1 MAFRISDFKK
11 TSRGAGEKR
20 MIYPHQIRDGRHMA
34 AISFAIGY
42 YERMVDRKRREFESD
57 ALLEFFGDPRLAR
70 GLVACL
76 ASTYAWRTPSF
87 ADVLGNSATE
97 SLAIADVLRPSDLRA
112 QLYDLANARY
122 GGFVPL
128 DQRQT
133 AMQNLA
139 VCLGVALSPEHLE
152 RALILDSEEQQ
163 VLIRQGPRPD
173 PEQIVARYNYHSLET
188 AIRYAGKI
196 QLRLEGPI
204 WSILRS
210 AHNLSRRYN
219 LSYSVGD
226 LPGSLFDN
234 QLDLT
239 LHGQRNALGGW
250 ARSGRRMARALLRLL
265 AAHPGCAVSGEAE
278 VHLPGDKATLRLD
291 ERALATL
298 GTGAADSLSD
308 DAWDDIALNDLQRA
322 WVRATLRGEAKGWR
336 IRRDPEPLVGESA
349 LIVPDFAL
357 HHGHQ
362 GVALCL
368 AGGRASAESL
378 ASSLQRMGSS
388 PTVIVLARA
397 GAAAALRGCGAT
409 VITYDE
415 GPAEALPQLVA
426 ALGHTAAMAA

>member
-42 YERMVDRKRREFESD
+42 YERMVDRKRGEFESD

-133 AMQNLA
+133 TMQNLA

-322 WVRATLRGEAKGWR
+322 WVRATLRGQAKGWR
-336 IRRDPEPLVGESA
+336 IRRDPEPLVG
-349 LIVPDFAL
+349 
-357 HHGHQ
+357 
-362 GVALCL
+362 
-368 AGGRASAESL
+368 
-378 ASSLQRMGSS
+378 
-388 PTVIVLARA
+388 
-397 GAAAALRGCGAT
+397 
-409 VITYDE
+409 
-415 GPAEALPQLVA
+415 
-426 ALGHTAAMAA
+426 